1 MYNIG
6 TDISNVVLKKKI
18 LSSPFLAAVPQLL
31 FFVSSYFS
39 HHTHIVV
46 VDTTSAVTVI
56 RFPYFFSRSVKI
68 DRFYL
73 TFFQGKRDTSSE
85 CDSWCFKHRYFH
97 TNPLFTLK
105 FTLCHHPRIC
115 DAILR
120 SRKCVFL
127 VLRDTYS
134 MYFRFHL
141 YVSAFY
147 NFFFKF
153 VLVNNLLNRNE
164 FNIF

>member
-1 MYNIG
+1 M
-6 TDISNVVLKKKI
+6 
-18 LSSPFLAAVPQLL
+18 SSPFLVAVPQLL

-39 HHTHIVV
+39 RHTHIVV

-56 RFPYFFSRSVKI
+56 RFPYFFSHSVKI

-73 TFFQGKRDTSSE
+73 TFFHGKRDTSSE

-105 FTLCHHPRIC
+105 FTLCRHPRIC

-120 SRKCVFL
+120 SRKYVFL

-134 MYFRFHL
+134 IYRLPILFLWTSFYRFSL
-141 YVSAFY
+141 NTVFYMEKVNKLQSA
-147 NFFFKF
+147 
-153 VLVNNLLNRNE
+153 V
-164 FNIF
+164 